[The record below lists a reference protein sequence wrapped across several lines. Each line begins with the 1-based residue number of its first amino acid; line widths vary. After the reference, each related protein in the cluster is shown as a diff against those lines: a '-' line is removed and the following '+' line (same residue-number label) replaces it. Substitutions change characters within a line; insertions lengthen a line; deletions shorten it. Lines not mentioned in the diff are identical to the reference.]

1 MYFPFLRGKQF
12 ELKALK
18 DFFEENPKSGLIV
31 PIIEPVNKSNRALES
46 ALVSLRSGNHPYALI
61 MNPCE
66 GDFKHRNVRFTLPE
80 ENREMFV
87 QDNSWIPAFLCNAS
101 SLNSVEVSL
110 NSGAYNQAMLVF
122 PTGIDLDDEVVTRL
136 VNHENVSYVVV
147 CFPTTPSPRVK
158 RLLLSTRK
166 HIVYMEDCFIT
177 RKRNA
182 DYALHEDEFFS
193 SAFSYYRDEGYYG
206 FADYTAL
213 SSEVNDGGMLPYALA
228 IHLTYKKSE
237 DEINIR
243 HFVSVTNYDQTN
255 IRGKFQEAAM
265 KISPFFEGR
274 KPITRTVREL
284 IQRADDSNG
293 YPGLGYL
300 KKLSVK
306 NHLEL
311 VGVLINE

>member
-18 DFFEENPKSGLIV
+18 DFFEENPESESII
-31 PIIEPVNKSNRALES
+31 PIIEPVNRSNRALES
-46 ALVSLRSGNHPYALI
+46 ALIALRSGNHPYALI
-61 MNPCE
+61 LNPCE
-66 GDFKHRNVRFTLPE
+66 GDFKHRSVRFTLPE
-80 ENREMFV
+80 ENPDLFV
-87 QDNSWIPAFLCNAS
+87 RDDSWTPGFLCNAI
-101 SLNSVEVSL
+101 SLQSVEIQLDSDTYHQV
-110 NSGAYNQAMLVF
+110 MLIF
-122 PTGIDLDDEVVTRL
+122 PAGINLDDDVVTRL
-136 VNHENVSYVVV
+136 VTHRNVEYVVV
-147 CFPTTPSPRVK
+147 CFPTTPSPRIK
-158 RLLLSTRK
+158 RVLLATHKR
-166 HIVYMEDCFIT
+166 IVYMEDCFIA

-182 DYALHEDEFFS
+182 DYAQHEDEFFS
-193 SAFSYYRDEGYYG
+193 SAFSFFQDEGYYG

-237 DEINIR
+237 DEIYLR
-243 HFVSVTNYDQTN
+243 HFVSDTNYDQTN

-274 KPITRTVREL
+274 EPVTRTIQEL
-284 IQRADDSNG
+284 IVRADDPNG

-311 VGVLINE
+311 IKVLISE